1 MLLNYD
7 VYLTFLLI
15 LKTCFILKIIFRK
28 IKLKKLNF
36 IFYFFYEKYIFKI
49 DIVNSFLLLRL
60 KIELKKTEKNE

>member
-36 IFYFFYEKYIFKI
+36 IFYFFYDKYIFKI